1 MTEEDWDQVVDVHLK
16 GTFLCAQAAQAA
28 MVPNNYGRMVF
39 LSSAAVR
46 GSRGQLNYSAA
57 KGGVQ
62 AMAKTLAVELGP
74 YGITV
79 NTVVPGFIDTA
90 MTRGAAGRTKTA
102 WEDLEK
108 TMAARTALNRIGTPE
123 DVAGVIAFLCSDD
136 AAFVT
141 GQNIWVRGGP

>member
-1 MTEEDWDQVVDVHLK
+1 VVDAHLK
-16 GTFLCAQAAQAA
+16 GTFFCAQAAQGA
-28 MVPNNYGRMVF
+28 MVPNRFGRMVF
-39 LSSAAVR
+39 LSSASVR

-57 KGGVQ
+57 KAGVQ
-62 AMAKTLAVELGP
+62 AMAKTLAIELGAF
-74 YGITV
+74 GITV

-90 MTRGAAGRTKTA
+90 MTRGVAERTKTN

-108 TMAARTALNRIGTPE
+108 SMASRTALNRIGTPD